1 MVEPADAPGF
11 RAFFGDAKERRAA
24 RQYWLKD
31 TAVGLLELVLYRLLR
46 LTPVDFCSWFG
57 GAIVHVTRYLYPDS
71 ERRARKLW
79 ITLRPQEADPASVD
93 AAMSRLWQ
101 CVSRTMTEFAVLDR
115 LWANNR
121 IVVEGEEYVAQARA
135 SGRPILL
142 AAVHLG
148 NWEVIP
154 AAGYALGYVGSSI
167 YEPPPNR
174 FEHRIA
180 VEVRARFGAK
190 SIAAGPTSARAVLR
204 ALKEWKGPF
213 VIFVDELTRDRVQA
227 PAFGRALRTD
237 GNIAYI
243 VRLAAMCDAVVI
255 PVYCLRVGGHARF
268 RVTALP
274 PLDLVHSGDRHAD
287 VMENVA
293 RLDAI
298 VGAVIQANLDQWFYA
313 LDFDFD
319 V

>member
-1 MVEPADAPGF
+1 VIEPADVPKF
-11 RAFFGDAKERRAA
+11 RALFGDAEGRRAA

-31 TAVGLLELVLYRLLR
+31 TVAGLLELALYRLLR

-57 GAIVHVTRYLYPDS
+57 GAIVHLTRHFYPGS

-79 ITLRPQEADPASVD
+79 MALRPQEADPAAID
-93 AAMSRLWQ
+93 AAMNRLWQ

-121 IVVEGEEYVAQARA
+121 IVVEGEEHVVRARA
-135 SGRPILL
+135 EGRPILL

-174 FEHRIA
+174 FEHHIA
-180 VEVRARFGAK
+180 VEVRARLGAK
-190 SIAAGPTSARAVLR
+190 SIAAGPTAARAVLR

-227 PAFGRALRTD
+227 PAFGRPLPTD

-255 PVYCLRVGGHARF
+255 PVYCLRIGGHARF
-268 RVTALP
+268 KVTALP
-274 PLDLVHSGDRHAD
+274 PLELARGGDRHAD
-287 VMENVA
+287 MMESVM
-293 RLDAI
+293 RLNAI
-298 VGAVIQANLDQWFYA
+298 LEAVIKANLDQWFYA
-313 LDFDFD
+313 LDFDFA